1 MTALALAFV
10 AGVLTTINPCV
21 LPLLP
26 VVLATALANS
36 RFGPAALLLGLVAGF
51 TVVGLAIGA
60 AGTFL
65 GLSDQHLRF
74 VVAAILTGA
83 GVVLL
88 VPAFDRRFAMA
99 LAPAGASGASLAS
112 RAAVGGLPGQF
123 GVGLLLGAI
132 WVPCSGPTLGA
143 ALALAAE
150 AGGAAQ
156 AALRMA
162 VFALGAASVL
172 LLLAVGE
179 RALVA
184 RRRERLATAARAAKP
199 LSGVAFLLVGLA
211 ILSGFDKRLEA
222 FLTEHA
228 PEWLIVLTTSV

>member
-1 MTALALAFV
+1 MTALVLAYA

-26 VVLATALANS
+26 VVLTTALLRG
-36 RFGPAALLLGLVAGF
+36 RFGPAVLALGLVAGF
-51 TVVGLAIGA
+51 TTVGLAIGA
-60 AGTFL
+60 AGAFL
-65 GLSDQHLRF
+65 GLSEQHLRF
-74 VVAAILTGA
+74 VVASIFAGA
-83 GVVLL
+83 GIVLL
-88 VPAFDRRFAMA
+88 VPALDRRFAVA

-112 RAAVGGLPGQF
+112 RTADAGLPGQF
-123 GVGLLLGAI
+123 AVGLLLGAI

-143 ALALAAE
+143 ALALAAD

-172 LLLAVGE
+172 LLLSAGE
-179 RALVA
+179 RALLA
-184 RRRERLATAARAAKP
+184 RRREWLARATRMAKP
-199 LSGVAFLLVGLA
+199 LTGGAFLLVGLA
-211 ILSGFDKRLEA
+211 VLSGLDKRAEA

-228 PEWLIVLTTSV
+228 PEWLIVLTTSI